1 MIGWTVIIKKKDV
14 IWYLIDGSVTCLKI
28 RLIQHRSSEAW
39 RKFMIIGYCLLP
51 NVSSFLCCLLCYFSI
66 FEPPGKQKK
75 EGLHPG
81 WLILNNGY
89 NHVPGFTCSPIWTEH
104 WLCFL
109 IFFNMWVVAS
119 TLTLIGCSLIFLIK
133 TLFIYTPYTSDCSHL
148 ECFPFLFLVVWF
160 LLVTNVLLLLYSS
173 KLSKTV
179 ASLSHPNDSLLFHLC

>member
-1 MIGWTVIIKKKDV
+1 MDMIGWTVMIKKKDV
-14 IWYLIDGSVTCLKI
+14 IWYLIDGSVTCLEI
-28 RLIQHRSSEAW
+28 GLIQHRSSEAW

-81 WLILNNGY
+81 WLILNYGY
-89 NHVPGFTCSPIWTEH
+89 NLSNLHFPGFTCSPIWTEH

-109 IFFNMWVVAS
+109 IFLNMWVVGL

-148 ECFPFLFLVVWF
+148 ECFSFPFPCCLV
-160 LLVTNVLLLLYSS
+160 LIGN
-173 KLSKTV
+173 
-179 ASLSHPNDSLLFHLC
+179 